1 MDSCSTVQVSEVLV
15 GDELMWSYGETSIV
29 VDIQSITARSV
40 KLTDRSANGR
50 FSTHQM
56 SLTTLVKRVI

>member
-1 MDSCSTVQVSEVLV
+1 MDGCSTVQVSEVRV
-15 GDELMWSYGETSIV
+15 GDELCWNYGETSIV
-29 VDIQSITARSV
+29 VDIQSISARSV

-56 SLTTLVKRVI
+56 SLTTLVKRAI